1 MRIRVLEM
9 QILIYFLLQRASGR
23 RKSEAIRSFLST
35 PLCRS
40 MGTRLTVGDVWGW
53 ADFAYIGDDRP

>member
-1 MRIRVLEM
+1 M
-9 QILIYFLLQRASGR
+9 QILIYFLFQRASGR
-23 RKSEAIRSFLST
+23 RKSEAIRSFLAT

-40 MGTRLTVGDVWGW
+40 MGDRLTVGDVWGW